1 MFNTTQFTDV
11 STKRQRKNGTTCYR
25 DNFNPG
31 VYYTSHLNG
40 NVNRVIK
47 KQTEIIDRMS
57 NERRVKNIVTSYKI
71 NPVRFENQESVENSV
86 KYFESLPT
94 ENMRLHRIQTQA
106 NKFNN
111 KRYVANEN
119 SIRVLNEEIVVT
131 TVKI

>member
-1 MFNTTQFTDV
+1 MFNTSQFTEV
-11 STKRQRKNGTTCYR
+11 TTKRQRNNGTTCYR

-31 VYYTSHLNG
+31 VYYTSNING

-47 KQTEIIDRMS
+47 KQTEVIDRMS
-57 NERRVKNIVTSYKI
+57 NARSVKNVISSYKI

-86 KYFESLPT
+86 KYFETLPT

-119 SIRVLNEEIVVT
+119 DIKVLRNEIVVT